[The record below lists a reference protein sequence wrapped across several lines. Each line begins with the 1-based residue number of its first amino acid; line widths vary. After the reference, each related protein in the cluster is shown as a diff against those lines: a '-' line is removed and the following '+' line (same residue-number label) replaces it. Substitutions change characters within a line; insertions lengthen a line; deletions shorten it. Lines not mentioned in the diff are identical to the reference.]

1 MAFALAYYY
10 KNSVEESEI
19 WRKADKTTNATA
31 PIKMLL
37 TGENLR
43 SFLQVFMVMTGF
55 WLLLNASLAVM
66 PGLLASQMGVRS
78 VETTIVLTIAYL
90 ALAAVYVASGAISQR
105 IGRRAYLLIA
115 STSAATLGTLCY
127 YLLLNT
133 APGNL
138 FKITLLTTI
147 TTVLVV
153 APGALSTVYINER
166 FRTSVRASGF
176 GLGYSLAIILPAFYV
191 FYQAWLA
198 NFMPF
203 KYTVLVLVV
212 VGALLVFIGA
222 AWGPETKE
230 VDFGPVALRNNNE
243 KS

>member
-19 WRKADKTTNATA
+19 WRKADKTTNGTA
-31 PIKMLL
+31 PIKMLDRRKSAKL
-37 TGENLR
+37 PAGVHGHDGILVAFECIARRHAGLARLANGRGKRRNDNCSGHRVSCACCRLR
-43 SFLQVFMVMTGF
+43 RQWRDKPAHRAQSLPPDREHECGY
-55 WLLLNASLAVM
+55 LGNAL
-66 PGLLASQMGVRS
+66 
-78 VETTIVLTIAYL
+78 
-90 ALAAVYVASGAISQR
+90 
-105 IGRRAYLLIA
+105 
-115 STSAATLGTLCY
+115 
-127 YLLLNT
+127 
-133 APGNL
+133 
-138 FKITLLTTI
+138 
-147 TTVLVV
+147 VLVV
-153 APGALSTVYINER
+153 ARDALSTVYINER